1 MDPAEVEFIAE
12 KEMIT
17 IVPNFTLDKIYL
29 ISVSNVALSL
39 LNFQHPKLS
48 RLKGHCHLFL
58 T

>member
-12 KEMIT
+12 KEIIT

-39 LNFQHPKLS
+39 LNFQHPKAKLS
-48 RLKGHCHLFL
+48 RGTATCF
-58 T
+58 

>member
-29 ISVSNVALSL
+29 ISVSNVLICSTVTSQLST
-39 LNFQHPKLS
+39 S
-48 RLKGHCHLFL
+48 
-58 T
+58 